1 MIGIFD
7 SGFGGLTVLKA
18 IKEKLPEYDY
28 IYLGDSARAPYGN
41 KSQELIYE
49 YTAQA
54 VAFLFKEGAELA
66 VIACN
71 TASTEALRKIQQE
84 WLPKNYPERRVLG
97 VVIPVVEEIIK
108 SEKGDK
114 IGIIGTR
121 ATISSEVYNKEIKK
135 INSEAEIFEQACP
148 LLVPLIEEGWHNR
161 RETKMVLRNYLRP
174 LKKAKINKLILGC
187 THYPILIKEIKGIT
201 GKDCEVLDSPEIVA
215 EKLKDY
221 LARHPEIERKILR
234 NKEMIFYT
242 TDETKRF
249 VDFGQK
255 FLGQPIKKIKK
266 IELRQYN

>member
-7 SGFGGLTVLKA
+7 SGFGGLTVLRA
-18 IKEKLPEYDY
+18 IINKLPDYNY
-28 IYLGDSARAPYGN
+28 IYLGDNARAPYGN

-66 VIACN
+66 IIACN

-84 WLPKNYPERRVLG
+84 WLPKNYPKKRVLG
-97 VVIPVVEEIIK
+97 VVIPVAEKIIK
-108 SEKGDK
+108 SERGDK

-121 ATISSEVYNKEIKK
+121 ATISSGAYNKEIKK

-161 RETKMVLRNYLRP
+161 REAKMILRNYLRP
-174 LKKAKINKLILGC
+174 LKKEKIDKLILGC
-187 THYPILIKEIKGIT
+187 THYPILIKNIKGIM
-201 GKDCEVLDSPEIVA
+201 GKGCEVLDSPEIIA

-221 LARHPEIERKILR
+221 LIRHSEIEKKLLR

-242 TDETKRF
+242 TDKTKRF
-249 VDFGQK
+249 AELGQK
-255 FLGQPIKKIKK
+255 FLGRPIKKIKS
-266 IELRQYN
+266 IELN